1 MHKSYLYLDIDG
13 VLNNTDAQ
21 IKNYGEGGYKN
32 FQKMMRDQD
41 IKKLS
46 LDHHTIDHIISLDW
60 RLCYALC
67 VLLESESITH
77 IIICSSWRRLY
88 NKEQLKL
95 LFLAKGFPEI
105 ADKIVDIVSNDPYDT
120 REDEIL
126 IDMAKR
132 KFESDRPVYILDD
145 VIKSSEK
152 FQPEALLFEKFQ
164 EVSKEAIEHLKIRSS
179 L

>member
-1 MHKSYLYLDIDG
+1 MQKSYLYLDIDG
-13 VLNNTDAQ
+13 VLNNTDVQ

-32 FQKMMRDQD
+32 FQKMMRDQE

-46 LDHHTIDHIISLDW
+46 LEHHTIDHIISLDW
-60 RLCYALC
+60 KLCFALC
-67 VLLESESITH
+67 ILLEGKGITH

-126 IDMAKR
+126 IDMTKR
-132 KFESDRPVYILDD
+132 NFESDSPVYILDD
-145 VIKSSEK
+145 AIKSSEK
-152 FQPEALLFEKFQ
+152 FQPEALLFKKFQ
-164 EVSKEAIEHLKIRSS
+164 EVAETTIR
-179 L
+179 LLEYV